1 MRNRLLFPLLL
12 AAAAV
17 LLLASPLLLAEPD
30 EPDPIPFASVTK
42 ETLEAKVE
50 ETEAASGLV
59 EEAKKELL
67 GLYREAL
74 VNLEAAAFD
83 TQAAKEYSRVVDTAP
98 ARIEVLRE
106 AVADLQTPDP
116 AGDLDAALSD
126 PLPQLD
132 QRLQRAKTDL
142 AAARTQRSDADN
154 QVRKLSARPALIG
167 QRLPLAR
174 KQQEELATQL
184 GLPPQEG
191 EDPATTEAREWVLES
206 RLQALN
212 AEIRRLDQEL
222 LSQPVRLDLQEL
234 ERDKALAN
242 KEWLGK
248 RVEILE
254 DLVNQKRAAEAG
266 ETLAQAEAI
275 REEAEG
281 KHPMVVRLADRNAV
295 LSEEI
300 AGSLLVLG
308 RLTEQAEQARKRARQ
323 IEMDFKS
330 AQETIEIGG
339 LSRELGQ
346 MLLQQRHQL
355 PDLQSFRREAEERET
370 IAARIGVRR
379 VNHRQEQRRLG
390 DLDAYLASLVTAEAG
405 DISPQLD
412 AELRGLAGE
421 RRTILERAIE
431 SEDLYLGKLGELE
444 STQQRLYEQVKGFDE
459 FMDEHLLWVRSSS
472 TAELAGMGASPE
484 QVWRILSPKG
494 WLEVGRSLLHQVTH
508 APVFALLVLVLA
520 ALLWWRKRI
529 VAAIPPLGT
538 SVGKPRVDRFSYSVQ
553 AFVLTLIVAAALP
566 LLMLVTGWQL
576 KVSSEGTRFSLA
588 VGGALVAVAAQV
600 FFLRAFRMANI
611 DKGLAASHYRW
622 PAARVQLLRTELDRL
637 TWIFLPA
644 AMVAAVAAQLD
655 PLNGGWAIGRVAF
668 LVLAGSLSFAF
679 YRLLHPVKGMFASSS
694 GHESQRATPR
704 LRWLGY
710 LALVAAPLV
719 LGTIAILGYLLA
731 ALTLF
736 DLLLKTA
743 WLLVTVWLLWE
754 LARRWLLIAQ
764 RRLAYEA
771 AVEERR
777 ARWAAKH
784 EQEGDQEHVQ
794 GQAARRHFWK
804 SKSLRSISSP

>member
-1 MRNRLLFPLLL
+1 MRKRLLFPLLL
-12 AAAAV
+12 AAAAI

-30 EPDPIPFASVTK
+30 EPDPITSSSVTK
-42 ETLEAKVE
+42 EKLEAKVA

-106 AVADLQTPDP
+106 AVADLQTRDP

-132 QRLQRAKTDL
+132 QRLQMEKTDL
-142 AAARTQRSDADN
+142 AAARTQRSDANN
-154 QVRKLSARPALIG
+154 QVRELSARPGLIG
-167 QRLPLAR
+167 QRLPLVR

-222 LSQPVRLDLQEL
+222 LSLPVRLHLQEL

-339 LSRELGQ
+339 LSRELGAGANAVATA
-346 MLLQQRHQL
+346 
-355 PDLQSFRREAEERET
+355 PSV
-370 IAARIGVRR
+370 AR
-379 VNHRQEQRRLG
+379 
-390 DLDAYLASLVTAEAG
+390 S
-405 DISPQLD
+405 
-412 AELRGLAGE
+412 AELSSGGGRARSDSRQDRCAPGE
-421 RRTILERAIE
+421 
-431 SEDLYLGKLGELE
+431 
-444 STQQRLYEQVKGFDE
+444 
-459 FMDEHLLWVRSSS
+459 
-472 TAELAGMGASPE
+472 
-484 QVWRILSPKG
+484 
-494 WLEVGRSLLHQVTH
+494 
-508 APVFALLVLVLA
+508 
-520 ALLWWRKRI
+520 
-529 VAAIPPLGT
+529 
-538 SVGKPRVDRFSYSVQ
+538 
-553 AFVLTLIVAAALP
+553 
-566 LLMLVTGWQL
+566 
-576 KVSSEGTRFSLA
+576 
-588 VGGALVAVAAQV
+588 
-600 FFLRAFRMANI
+600 
-611 DKGLAASHYRW
+611 
-622 PAARVQLLRTELDRL
+622 
-637 TWIFLPA
+637 
-644 AMVAAVAAQLD
+644 
-655 PLNGGWAIGRVAF
+655 
-668 LVLAGSLSFAF
+668 
-679 YRLLHPVKGMFASSS
+679 SSS
-694 GHESQRATPR
+694 GAATT
-704 LRWLGY
+704 G
-710 LALVAAPLV
+710 
-719 LGTIAILGYLLA
+719 
-731 ALTLF
+731 
-736 DLLLKTA
+736 
-743 WLLVTVWLLWE
+743 
-754 LARRWLLIAQ
+754 
-764 RRLAYEA
+764 
-771 AVEERR
+771 
-777 ARWAAKH
+777 
-784 EQEGDQEHVQ
+784 
-794 GQAARRHFWK
+794 
-804 SKSLRSISSP
+804 